1 MDAINLDANQMK
13 PIGRPPTLKSA
24 TRRNIYIPDALWEY
38 ASTIGSGSSA
48 EGIRIAL
55 KAYKHHANGIA
66 VQVAEKHN
74 QE

>member
-1 MDAINLDANQMK
+1 MK

-24 TRRNIYIPDALWEY
+24 TRRNIYIPDALWEL
-38 ASTIGSGSSA
+38 AKSIGSGSSA

-55 KAYKHHANGIA
+55 KAYNHHQDRITESRAQA
-66 VQVAEKHN
+66 HN